1 MKSAKVNITISP
13 WDSVSASISSPVAAS
28 VTEKLAQLSNS
39 TDAAEQ
45 KAYVDALTA
54 VAPEVAPMV
63 QKTQTETANQVFG
76 AVGTRLT
83 GGSISTGGEG
93 MASGDSIF
101 KRGAMW
107 VQGLFNKS
115 KLDDTSKAML
125 TLEKA
130 KERILNL
137 LTENMRNFKNDSWD
151 IKNRMNKLITDT
163 ENNSIFSLRLG
174 GKRIARYSL
183 DLLTTEQK
191 INFLADFYTSV
202 VEKEFDDDILN
213 FLAQEVDNAA
223 VRKKEANER
232 RRLKKKEA
240 KEQKVRENI
249 IKQADATTRT
259 VAAAEPLLQEIGI
272 PNASLLT
279 QI

>member
-1 MKSAKVNITISP
+1 MKNFL
-13 WDSVSASISSPVAAS
+13 
-28 VTEKLAQLSNS
+28 EKYNATKIENS
-39 TDAAEQ
+39 KD
-45 KAYVDALTA
+45 
-54 VAPEVAPMV
+54 
-63 QKTQTETANQVFG
+63 
-76 AVGTRLT
+76 
-83 GGSISTGGEG
+83 EG
-93 MASGDSIF
+93 
-101 KRGAMW
+101 
-107 VQGLFNKS
+107 
-115 KLDDTSKAML
+115 ML

-163 ENNSIFSLRLG
+163 EKNSIFSLRLG

-240 KEQKVRENI
+240 KEQKARENI

-272 PNASLLT
+272 PNASLLA

>member
-1 MKSAKVNITISP
+1 MKNFL
-13 WDSVSASISSPVAAS
+13 
-28 VTEKLAQLSNS
+28 EKYNATKIENS
-39 TDAAEQ
+39 KD
-45 KAYVDALTA
+45 
-54 VAPEVAPMV
+54 
-63 QKTQTETANQVFG
+63 
-76 AVGTRLT
+76 
-83 GGSISTGGEG
+83 EG
-93 MASGDSIF
+93 
-101 KRGAMW
+101 
-107 VQGLFNKS
+107 
-115 KLDDTSKAML
+115 ML

-137 LTENMRNFKNDSWD
+137 LTENMRNFKNNSWD

-163 ENNSIFSLRLG
+163 EKNSTFNLRLG

-202 VEKEFDDDILN
+202 ANNEFDDDILN

-232 RRLKKKEA
+232 RRIKKKEA
-240 KEQKVRENI
+240 KEKKAREEA
-249 IKQADATTRT
+249 IKKADSTART
-259 VAAAEPLLQEIGI
+259 VAAAEPMLQEMGI
-272 PNASLLT
+272 PNASLLA